1 LRICAR
7 KVTVGETQEDG
18 DASRPVAIPSPHR
31 IIGTECR
38 KMQRGESCGVD
49 EGDAGDVGE
58 VCKGEDGGRRED
70 EAGNG
75 VDVGWSGFK
84 EDVGWQEECSMLQVQ
99 VRD

>member
-1 LRICAR
+1 
-7 KVTVGETQEDG
+7 
-18 DASRPVAIPSPHR
+18 
-31 IIGTECR
+31 
-38 KMQRGESCGVD
+38 MQRGESCGVD

-75 VDVGWSGFK
+75 VDVGWSGSK